1 MARRPKES
9 GLSRI
14 DRLQGVLVHSNLEER
29 RTMKIAYTVKDVK
42 SQVREWKK
50 EGLTVG
56 LVPTM
61 GYLHEGHE
69 SLIRRAVAE
78 NDRVVV
84 SVFLNPTQFAPNEDL
99 ASYPRDFEADTKL
112 CEGAGAALV
121 FHPEPSEMYVEDACT
136 FVDMTAV
143 TKELCGK
150 SRPIHF
156 RGVCTVVNKLMNIS
170 MADRAYFGQKDAQ
183 QLAVIRRMV
192 RDLNMNVEVVG
203 CPIIREPDGLA
214 KSSRN
219 TYLSEEERK
228 AGLVLSQAVK
238 LGQKLV
244 AEGEKSAAAVTGAM
258 SELISAEPLAKIDY
272 VSMVSWDSIEPVE
285 TIEGPVL
292 VAMAVYIGKT
302 RLIDNFIYEG

>member
-1 MARRPKES
+1 M
-9 GLSRI
+9 
-14 DRLQGVLVHSNLEER
+14 HSNPEER
-29 RTMKIAYTVKDVK
+29 RTMKIAYTVEDVK
-42 SQVREWKK
+42 SQVRQWKK

-69 SLIRRAVAE
+69 SLVKRAVAE

-121 FHPEPSEMYVEDACT
+121 FHPEPSEMYAEDACT

-244 AEGEKSAAAVTGAM
+244 AEGERSAAAVTGAM